1 MFEIVRIDPVF
12 CSITDGMIGSR
23 ATRLP
28 MAYQSEALAQ
38 KLAGRLG
45 DADYKSCGDA
55 CFKVVPV
62 GQSPFVS
69 RHAS

>member
-1 MFEIVRIDPVF
+1 MFEIVRIDPIF

-28 MAYQSEALAQ
+28 MAYQSEVLAQ
-38 KLAGRLG
+38 KLAGRLR

-55 CFKVVPV
+55 SFRVVPV
-62 GQSPFVS
+62 GGSPFAPRRCS
-69 RHAS
+69 